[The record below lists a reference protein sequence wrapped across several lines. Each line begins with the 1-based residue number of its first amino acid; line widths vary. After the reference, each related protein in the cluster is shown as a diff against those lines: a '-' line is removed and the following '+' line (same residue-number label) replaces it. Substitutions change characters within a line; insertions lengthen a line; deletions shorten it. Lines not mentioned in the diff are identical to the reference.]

1 MSLSLPTESFLA
13 IATVAWADGWMK
25 KTEIDGLLS
34 AARACGL
41 GDDDRAAVAV
51 ATKDGVDLDTLDLGH
66 LGSWERALTYSIA
79 TWLAKL
85 DGITNAKELEALK
98 ALGTRLDLSPR
109 QMDKAASAAFDIAC
123 LPEGNRP
130 ERFDFDALCTRLREK
145 VPTLVDRD

>member
-1 MSLSLPTESFLA
+1 MSLSLPAESFLA

-25 KTEIDGLLS
+25 KTEIDGLLA

-51 ATKDGVDLDTLDLGH
+51 ASKDGVDLDTLDLGH

-98 ALGTRLDLSPR
+98 ALGTRLDLTPR
-109 QMDKAASAAFDIAC
+109 QMDKASSAAFDIAC

-130 ERFDFDALCTRLREK
+130 DRFDFDALCTRLKEK
-145 VPTLVDRD
+145 VPTLTER